1 MKSRLEK
8 SPLLSPEE
16 AIELN
21 IKKLYLIYFNYMRMK
36 KTFIKTLLLILSVE
50 IIPLLSL
57 TLPAHNP
64 VIKFQ
69 RLTIE
74 NGLSQSSIFCI
85 LQDRRGFM
93 WFGTE
98 DGLNKYDGYRFKIY
112 RNNPENLNSISYNNI
127 KAIHE
132 DRSGILWFGTYGGGL
147 NRFDQ
152 EKEQFDHYQANPADP
167 KSLSNNFVTAICE
180 DRSGNL
186 WIGTENGLNMLIP
199 SANDE
204 SSATFTTYNAN
215 PSDPNSLSADRIKS
229 IYEDSTGALWIG
241 TYGGGLNRFDQE
253 KEHFDRYQANP
264 KDPKSLSDNFVN
276 AICEDSSGNLWIGTE
291 NGLNMFI
298 RNKSGESVLS
308 FAHFQS
314 DSDDLSSL
322 SDKFVN
328 AIWKDRT
335 GTLWIGTKNGLNKLV
350 SVEKDG
356 SSPVFTQFKN
366 DPNDPNSL
374 GYNEIFS
381 INEDRAGVLW
391 IGTHAGL
398 NKLDQERKAFL
409 LYRSKPNDPHSL
421 SHNYVYSIWKDK
433 SGVLWIGTQ
442 GGGLNKFDRQKGQY
456 IHYRADPSDPTSL
469 SSSWIRTIYEDSSG
483 TLWIGTLEG
492 LNKLVPGKKEDSPPT
507 FIHYKADSDRLDSL
521 SNNVVRTIIEDHRG
535 ILWVGTEDELNRFDR
550 EREKFTRYRNDPD
563 NPRSLSNNFI
573 YSVCEDSLGTLWVG
587 TLDGLNKLVPSK
599 EEGSPPLFVHYK
611 AEPDNPSSISNSEVL
626 SIYED
631 QSGVLWIGTPG
642 GLNKFDRK
650 KESFSYYT
658 EKNGLPNDLIYNI
671 VEDDNGNLWL
681 STNKGLSL
689 FDPRQERFKNYDV
702 KDGLQSNEFNLGA
715 CYKGSDGEIFFGGIN
730 GFNSFYPEDIYD
742 NPHVPAVVIT
752 EFQIFNK
759 PLPIGEGPDGRSI
772 LKKSI
777 TETQDIV
784 LSHKDRVLSFEFTA
798 LHFASP
804 EKNEYAYKME
814 GFEKDWNY
822 VGNRRFVTYTN
833 LPPGHYVF
841 RVKGSNNDGIWNE
854 EGASLKISITP
865 PLWQTWWFRGIITIT
880 ILLLFYSIYEIR
892 TKSIRERSKELENRV
907 GERTAELKAAN
918 QELQQEIVVR
928 ERAETALQAGK
939 AYLDQLFENAQEAIV
954 MVDNDH
960 RVLRVNNE
968 FSRLF
973 GYNPQEAEGQLIDA
987 LVSSNETEREAA
999 FYTEQLTGGKKI
1011 AFESVRRCKDGTL
1024 IHVSAIGSPIIID
1037 GSKQGYYAIYRDI
1050 TERKRAE
1057 ENVKRRAA
1065 QAALIYEI
1073 GERISRKLKLKEL
1086 FSEIV
1091 AAVKEA
1097 FSYRSVSLF
1106 LVDESSK
1113 QLIMQ
1118 SISGGN
1124 KDFSLP
1130 RSRLD
1135 IGVGMTGY
1143 AAASGKTQISNDVSK
1158 DPHYVCFGTKK
1169 TKSEI
1174 AVPIR
1179 SGDKVIG
1186 VFDIQCDKLDAFD
1199 ETDVKAL
1206 ETLSTQIATAIE
1218 NARLYEKAQQEIS
1231 ERKKAESQLSESLKE
1246 KEVLLKEIHHRVKN
1260 NMQVISS
1267 LLRLQSWQIRDEKMQ
1282 EIFKGCQDRI
1292 TSMALIHEKLYQ
1304 SDDLA
1309 RIDFAEYVRSLTN
1322 NLFSMYRSGMDAVE
1336 IKLDMDKFYL
1346 DINTAIPLGLIVNE
1360 LVSNSLKYAFPEKG
1374 EGGQE
1379 RETKD
1384 EIGISLCCEN
1394 KGRVALVVRDNG
1406 VGLPPAFDY
1415 RKSES
1420 LGLQLVTD
1428 LVDQL
1433 DGSIKLEGKKG
1444 TAFIITFAVP
1454 K

>member
-1 MKSRLEK
+1 MR
-8 SPLLSPEE
+8 
-16 AIELN
+16 A
-21 IKKLYLIYFNYMRMK
+21 KKA
-36 KTFIKTLLLILSVE
+36 FIKTLFLILSVE

-57 TLPAHNP
+57 TLPAHDQ

-98 DGLNKYDGYRFKIY
+98 DGLNQYDGYKFKIY

-147 NRFDQ
+147 NRFDH
-152 EKEQFDHYQANPADP
+152 EKEQFDHYQADPKDP

-180 DRSGNL
+180 DSSGNL

-204 SSATFTTYNAN
+204 SSATFTTYNADLSF
-215 PSDPNSLSADRIKS
+215 PYSLSADRIKS
-229 IYEDSTGALWIG
+229 IYEDSYGVLWIG
-241 TYGGGLNRFDQE
+241 TYGGGLNRFDHE
-253 KEHFDRYQANP
+253 KEQFDHYQADP
-264 KDPKSLSDNFVN
+264 KDPKSLSNNFVT

-291 NGLNMFI
+291 NGLNMLI
-298 RNKSGESVLS
+298 QSKSGESAPS
-308 FAHFQS
+308 FVHFQG
-314 DSDDLSSL
+314 DPDDPSSL
-322 SDKFVN
+322 SDKSIN

-356 SSPVFTQFKN
+356 SSPIFIQYKN
-366 DPNDPNSL
+366 DPNDPDSL
-374 GYNEIFS
+374 GYNEVFS
-381 INEDRAGVLW
+381 INEDRTGVLW

-398 NKLDQERKAFL
+398 NKVDQKRKPFL

-442 GGGLNKFDRQKGQY
+442 GGGLNKFDRQKGQF

-469 SSSWIRTIYEDSSG
+469 SSSWIRTIYEDRSG
-483 TLWIGTLEG
+483 TLWIGTLNG
-492 LNKLVPGKKEDSPPT
+492 LNKLVPGKREGSPPT
-507 FIHYKADSDRLDSL
+507 FVHYWADSDRLDSL
-521 SNNVVRTIIEDHRG
+521 SNNTVRTIIEDHSRM
-535 ILWVGTEDELNRFDR
+535 LWIGTEDGLNRFDR

-573 YSVCEDSLGTLWVG
+573 YSIFEDSSDTLWIG

-599 EEGSPPLFVHYK
+599 EEGSSPLFVHYK

-631 QSGVLWIGTPG
+631 RSGVLWIGTPG
-642 GLNKFDRK
+642 GLNKFDRER
-650 KESFSYYT
+650 ESFAYYT
-658 EKNGLPNDLIYNI
+658 EKDGLPNDLIYNI
-671 VEDDNGNLWL
+671 VEDNNGNLWL

-689 FDPRQERFKNYDV
+689 FDPRQETFKNYDV

-730 GFNSFYPEDIYD
+730 GFNSFYPEDIHD

-759 PLPIGEGPDGRSI
+759 PIPIGEGPDGRSI

-777 TETQDIV
+777 TETQAIT

-865 PLWQTWWFRGIITIT
+865 PFWQTMWFRGAVIIT
-880 ILLLFYSIYEIR
+880 ILLFFYSIYEIR

-928 ERAETALQAGK
+928 KRAETALQAGK

-960 RVLRVNNE
+960 RILRINSE

-973 GYNPQEAEGQLIDA
+973 GYNAQEAEGKLLDA
-987 LVSSNETEREAA
+987 LVSSDDTENEAA
-999 FYTEQLTGGKKI
+999 SYTKQLTEGKKI

-1024 IHVSAIGSPIIID
+1024 IHVSAIGAPIIID
-1037 GSKQGYYAIYRDI
+1037 GSNQGYYAIYRDI
-1050 TERKRAE
+1050 TERKQAE

-1065 QAALIYEI
+1065 QAALMYEV
-1073 GERISRKLKLKEL
+1073 GKRVSGKLNLEVL
-1086 FSEIV
+1086 LLEIV
-1091 AAVKEA
+1091 RSVQEA
-1097 FSYRSVSLF
+1097 FNYYGVMMLLLDKKKSL
-1106 LVDESSK
+1106 LEMKAIAGNYVDIFPKEIK
-1113 QLIMQ
+1113 IEVGQGM
-1118 SISGGN
+1118 
-1124 KDFSLP
+1124 
-1130 RSRLD
+1130 
-1135 IGVGMTGY
+1135 IGQ
-1143 AAASGKTQISNDVSK
+1143 AASSGITQLSGDVSQN
-1158 DPHYVCFGTKK
+1158 PHYVSFAYEK
-1169 TKSEI
+1169 TKSEL
-1174 AVPIR
+1174 AVPIKR
-1179 SGDKVIG
+1179 GKKVIG
-1186 VFDIQCDKLDAFD
+1186 VLDIQSDDLDAFD
-1199 ETDVKAL
+1199 EIDVKAL
-1206 ETLSTQIATAIE
+1206 ETLSNQIATAIE

-1267 LLRLQSWQIRDEKMQ
+1267 LLRLQSWQIKDEKMQ

-1292 TSMALIHEKLYQ
+1292 KSMALIHEKLYQ
-1304 SDDLA
+1304 SEDLA

-1322 NLFSMYRSGMDAVE
+1322 NLFSMYRCGMEAVD

-1374 EGGQE
+1374 AGGQE
-1379 RETKD
+1379 RESKD
-1384 EIGISLCCEN
+1384 EIDISLCCEN

-1406 VGLPPAFDY
+1406 VGLPPGFDY

-1433 DGSIKLEGKKG
+1433 DGSIELERKKG
-1444 TAFIITFAVP
+1444 TAFVITFGIP